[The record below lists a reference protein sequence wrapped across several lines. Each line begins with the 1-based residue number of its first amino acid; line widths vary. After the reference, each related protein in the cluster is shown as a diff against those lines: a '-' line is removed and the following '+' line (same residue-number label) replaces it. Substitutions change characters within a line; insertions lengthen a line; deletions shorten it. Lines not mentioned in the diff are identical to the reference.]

1 LAKKGGQMA
10 DYHDSGNEGARGI
23 GLQRMVRIAGAVSS
37 VALVAS
43 LGMWGYKIA
52 VRDVMGIPV
61 VRALEGAMRVAPAAP
76 GGTVTAH
83 QGLAVNDVAALG
95 VATPLPDSLTL
106 APRAVELAADDA
118 AGLVVDD
125 TLLTASAGL
134 DDPATLVLPQASPEA
149 VALAMADVGGEASA
163 RPSPVE
169 VDVAAPGPVPE
180 DAIAAAVAEA
190 AAEVTVVAPATATLR
205 PRQRPDDL
213 VMVAVAAPTAPAAPA
228 PTAAVVTD
236 TQDVSAV
243 APPEL
248 DPATL
253 AVGTPLVQLGAF
265 DTAEDARAEWAK
277 LMGRFPDLAGHAV
290 VVQSATSG
298 GQTFYRLRGAD
309 FASDDAARKFC
320 TTLVAANAPCIPVAH
335 R

>member
-1 LAKKGGQMA
+1 MA
-10 DYHDSGNEGARGI
+10 DYYDSFDEGARGI
-23 GLQRMVRIAGAVSS
+23 GLQRLVRIAGAVSS
-37 VALVAS
+37 LAIVVS

-106 APRAVELAADDA
+106 APRAVQLAAEDMP
-118 AGLVVDD
+118 GLVADAETALV
-125 TLLTASAGL
+125 TASAGL
-134 DDPATLVLPQASPEA
+134 DDPADLLLPDASPEA
-149 VALAMADVGGEASA
+149 VALAMADVGGEAPA
-163 RPSPVE
+163 RLAPVE

-190 AAEVTVVAPATATLR
+190 AAETPVVADAATPTIR
-205 PRQRPDDL
+205 PMRRP
-213 VMVAVAAPTAPAAPA
+213 VRAAVSAAAVVAAPEEM
-228 PTAAVVTD
+228 VVTD
-236 TQDVSAV
+236 TQEVSAV
-243 APPEL
+243 APSEV

-253 AVGTPLVQLGAF
+253 AVGAPLVQLGAF

-277 LMGRFPDLAGHAV
+277 LAGQFPDLSGHAMV
-290 VVQSATSG
+290 IQSATSG
-298 GQTFYRLRGAD
+298 GGTFYRLRASGFESAD
-309 FASDDAARKFC
+309 LSRKFC
-320 TTLVAANAPCIPVAH
+320 TGLLAANAACIPVAH